1 MKDGGRYSNNTS
13 FHMNIIKVIPDNM
26 TRYCIRLANGQRWQ
40 LIATEGK
47 RSWVEKLA
55 SIMELKTCDEN
66 GYPKMIFIRR
76 ETYKKKRGEP
86 IYYLAPNMQDCLP
99 RGGWQAQKLPAINF
113 WYHRDVPD
121 VICEYGHEESHE
133 LDILRKSLA
142 LYPIFERAQSSGGLP
157 FHAGLVERDGKGI
170 LLAASGNTGKSTCC
184 RRLYSPWHPLC
195 DDETLVVRDD
205 LKRYL
210 AHPFP
215 TWSDHLWRNSEQT
228 WSVEEN
234 ILVSAIFF
242 LEQAETDEVTR
253 MGQGEAAVTIN
264 QSVEQVCN
272 RFWNNLNNEELRTRR
287 EKVFENACELAG
299 SIPAFRLR
307 VSFKGRFWEQIE
319 KVIF

>member
-1 MKDGGRYSNNTS
+1 
-13 FHMNIIKVIPDNM
+13 MNIIKAISDNKGG
-26 TRYCIRLANGQRWQ
+26 YCIRLANGQRWQ

-55 SIMELKTCDEN
+55 FIMELETCDEN
-66 GYPKMIFIRR
+66 GYPKLIFIRK
-76 ETYKKKRGEP
+76 ETDKQRRGEP
-86 IYYLAPNMQDCLP
+86 ICYLAPNMQDSLP
-99 RGGWQAQKLPAINF
+99 REGWQAHRLPAIHL

-205 LKRYL
+205 LKRYF

-228 WSVEEN
+228 WNVEEN
-234 ILVSAIFF
+234 ILLSAIFF
-242 LEQAETDEVTR
+242 LEQAEETEEVSR

-264 QSVEQVCN
+264 QSAEQVCY
-272 RFWNNLNNEELRTRR
+272 RFWNNLNNEELRARR
-287 EKVFENACELAG
+287 KKVFENACELAG
-299 SIPAFRLR
+299 SIPAFRLQ
-307 VSFKGRFWEQIE
+307 VSLKGRFWEKIE
-319 KVIF
+319 AVLP